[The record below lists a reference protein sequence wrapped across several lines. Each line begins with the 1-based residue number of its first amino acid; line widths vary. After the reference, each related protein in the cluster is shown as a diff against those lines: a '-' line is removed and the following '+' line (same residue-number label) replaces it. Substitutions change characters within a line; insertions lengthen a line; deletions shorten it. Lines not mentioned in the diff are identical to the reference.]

1 MSKGVFEMAKLVFK
15 AEQFKKM
22 TDPVNPSGK
31 HIKYVCYAQAKSIP
45 QEIENWMETNP
56 REQKMTTNVAK
67 AINDSL
73 LENLNFHELNRGI
86 LLSAESIDYDNQK
99 KIVTIILSDSSKHGN
114 IDGGHTLRAIL
125 EAQKSGLLSA
135 DRYVFMEIFTGL
147 ETPVELA
154 AARNTSV
161 QVDLKSIEELKDSFE
176 VIKKAFSTL
185 PFSNR
190 IAYKMN
196 EHYNDPQIIPIDV
209 REVITVLNMFNQ
221 AIYPMRNN
229 DGRLSDLQP
238 VQCYTG
244 KEASLKRFLNLGK
257 DKREHIISNMTPIIS
272 DVFKLWD
279 DIECN
284 FNVMASRA
292 GKRYGTRKYAK
303 YADGEIVGKS
313 IYSQS
318 DLQYLVPKGLI
329 YPLLGAF
336 RALVD
341 IKEDKYSWVESPKI
355 VWEALG
361 PQLVSIVLEEKAETP
376 DVIAKNSNLWSNLFK
391 EVFIYGHKM

>member
-1 MSKGVFEMAKLVFK
+1 MTKLKFN

-22 TDPVNPSGK
+22 TDPVNPNSN
-31 HIKYVCYAQAKSIP
+31 HIKYVCYTRADTIP

-67 AINDSL
+67 AINESL
-73 LENLNFHELNRGI
+73 LENMNFHELNRGI
-86 LLSAESIDYDNQK
+86 LLSAESVDYDNQK
-99 KIVTIILSDSSKHGN
+99 KIVTVTFTDSNKHGN
-114 IDGGHTLRAIL
+114 IDGGHTLRAII
-125 EAQKSGLLSA
+125 EAQKSGLVSSE
-135 DRYVFMEIFTGL
+135 RYVFMEIFTGL

-161 QVDLKSIEELKDSFE
+161 QVDLKSIEELKDSFD
-176 VIKKAFSTL
+176 VIKKAFDEL

-196 EHYNDPQIIPIDV
+196 EHYNNPDIVPIDV
-209 REVITVLNMFNQ
+209 REIITVLNMFNQ
-221 AIYPMRNN
+221 AIYPIRNN
-229 DGRLSDLQP
+229 DGRLSELQP

-257 DKREHIISNMTPIIS
+257 QKREEIILNMSPIIS
-272 DVFKLWD
+272 DIFSLWD

-284 FNVMASRA
+284 FSVMASRS

-303 YADGEIVGKS
+303 YADGDIIGKS
-313 IYSQS
+313 IYLQK
-318 DLQYLVPKGLI
+318 DLQYFVPKGI
-329 YPLLGAF
+329 VYPLLGSF

-341 IKEDKYSWVESPKI
+341 VTDNKYSWVEMPKT
-355 VWEALG
+355 VWEVLG

-376 DVIAKNSNLWSNLFK
+376 EVIAKNSNLWSNLFK

>member
-1 MSKGVFEMAKLVFK
+1 MAKLVFN
-15 AEQFKKM
+15 ADQFKKM
-22 TDPVNPSGK
+22 ADPINAKSK

-67 AINDSL
+67 TINESL
-73 LENLNFHELNRGI
+73 LENCSFHELNRGI
-86 LLSAESIDYDNQK
+86 LLSAESVDYDNHD
-99 KIVTIILSDSSKHGN
+99 KIVTIVFSDSAKHGN

-125 EAQKSGLLSA
+125 EAQKSGLLSS

-161 QVDLKSIEELKDSFE
+161 QVDLKSIEELKDSFK

-196 EHYNDPQIIPIDV
+196 EHYNDPNVAPIDV
-209 REVITVLNMFNQ
+209 REIITILNMFNQ

-229 DGRLSDLQP
+229 DGRLSELQP

-257 DKREHIISNMTPIIS
+257 EKRERIISNMTPIIS
-272 DVFKLWD
+272 DVFALWD

-284 FNVMASRA
+284 FNVMAKRA

-303 YADGEIVGKS
+303 YADGDTVGKS
-313 IYSQS
+313 IYYQH

-336 RALVD
+336 RSLVE
-341 IKEDKYSWVESPKI
+341 IKTDTYSWVDSPKKI
-355 VWEALG
+355 WEAIG
-361 PQLVSIVLEEKAETP
+361 PQLASIVLEEKAETP
-376 DVIAKNSNLWSNLFK
+376 ETIAKNSNLWSNLFK